1 MLLKEGSNIMKKTI
15 SFIVL
20 ILWMIVIF
28 SFSSADA
35 NKSTGTSDKVIT
47 TMIEIKDKITD
58 QETPIS
64 EKEIIVKNSSFYV
77 RKIAH
82 ITEYLILGF
91 LMFNL
96 LKQYSVTNIYYA
108 IILCVL
114 YSCTDEFHQLF
125 INGRSGSFRDVLI
138 DTIGI
143 LLGTYLYKI
152 LIIKKKKVNKI

>member
-1 MLLKEGSNIMKKTI
+1 MKKII

-20 ILWMIVIF
+20 ILWMIIIF

-47 TMIEIKDKITD
+47 TMIEIKDKITNN
-58 QETPIS
+58 ETPNN
-64 EKEIIVKNSSFYV
+64 EKEIIVKNSSFYI

-108 IILCVL
+108 IGLSIL

-125 INGRSGSFRDVLI
+125 ISGRSGSIRDVLI
-138 DTIGI
+138 DSIGI
-143 LLGTYLYKI
+143 LIGTYLYK
-152 LIIKKKKVNKI
+152 LLFIKNKEN

>member
-1 MLLKEGSNIMKKTI
+1 MKKII

-47 TMIEIKDKITD
+47 TMIEIKDKITNN
-58 QETPIS
+58 ETPNN
-64 EKEIIVKNSSFYV
+64 EKEIIVKNSSFYI

-91 LMFNL
+91 LTFNL

-108 IILCVL
+108 IGLSIL

-125 INGRSGSFRDVLI
+125 ISGRSGSIRDILI
-138 DTIGI
+138 DSIGI
-143 LLGTYLYKI
+143 LIGTYLYK
-152 LIIKKKKVNKI
+152 LLFIKNKEN

>member
-1 MLLKEGSNIMKKTI
+1 MKKII

-47 TMIEIKDKITD
+47 TMIEIKDKITNN
-58 QETPIS
+58 ETPNN
-64 EKEIIVKNSSFYV
+64 EKEIIVKNSSFYI

-108 IILCVL
+108 ICLSIL

-125 INGRSGSFRDVLI
+125 ISGRSGSIRDVLI
-138 DTIGI
+138 DSIGI
-143 LLGTYLYKI
+143 LIGTYLYK
-152 LIIKKKKVNKI
+152 LLFIKNKEN

>member
-1 MLLKEGSNIMKKTI
+1 MKKII

-35 NKSTGTSDKVIT
+35 HKSTGTSDKVIT
-47 TMIEIKDKITD
+47 TMIEIKDKITNN
-58 QETPIS
+58 ETPNN
-64 EKEIIVKNSSFYV
+64 EKEIIVKNSSFYI
-77 RKIAH
+77 RKLAH

-108 IILCVL
+108 IGLSIL

-125 INGRSGSFRDVLI
+125 ISGRSGSIRDVLI
-138 DTIGI
+138 DSIGI
-143 LLGTYLYKI
+143 LIGTYLYK
-152 LIIKKKKVNKI
+152 LLFIKNKEN

>member
-1 MLLKEGSNIMKKTI
+1 MKKTI
-15 SFIVL
+15 SIVSL

-82 ITEYLILGF
+82 ITEYLILGI
-91 LMFNL
+91 LMFN
-96 LKQYSVTNIYYA
+96 A
-108 IILCVL
+108 
-114 YSCTDEFHQLF
+114 LF
-125 INGRSGSFRDVLI
+125 MYRWISSIV
-138 DTIGI
+138 
-143 LLGTYLYKI
+143 YKW
-152 LIIKKKKVNKI
+152 

>member
-1 MLLKEGSNIMKKTI
+1 MKKII

-47 TMIEIKDKITD
+47 TMIEIKDKITNN
-58 QETPIS
+58 ETPNN
-64 EKEIIVKNSSFYV
+64 EKEIIVKNSSFYI

-91 LMFNL
+91 LTFNL

-108 IILCVL
+108 IGLSIL

-125 INGRSGSFRDVLI
+125 INGRSGSIRDVLI
-138 DTIGI
+138 DSIGI
-143 LLGTYLYKI
+143 LIGTYSYK
-152 LIIKKKKVNKI
+152 LLFIKNKEN

>member
-1 MLLKEGSNIMKKTI
+1 MKKTI

-35 NKSTGTSDKVIT
+35 NKSTSTSDKVIT
-47 TMIEIKDKITD
+47 TMIEIKDKITNN
-58 QETPIS
+58 ETLNN
-64 EKEIIVKNSSFYV
+64 EKEIIVKNSSFYI

-91 LMFNL
+91 LTFNL

-108 IILCVL
+108 IGLSIL

-125 INGRSGSFRDVLI
+125 ISGRSGSIRDILI
-138 DTIGI
+138 DSIGI
-143 LLGTYLYKI
+143 LIGTYLYK
-152 LIIKKKKVNKI
+152 LLFIKNIEN

>member
-1 MLLKEGSNIMKKTI
+1 MKKII

-47 TMIEIKDKITD
+47 TMIEIKDKITNN
-58 QETPIS
+58 ETPNNK
-64 EKEIIVKNSSFYV
+64 KEIIVKNSSFYI

-91 LMFNL
+91 LTFNL

-108 IILCVL
+108 IGLSIL

-125 INGRSGSFRDVLI
+125 ISGRSGSIRDILI
-138 DTIGI
+138 DSIGI
-143 LLGTYLYKI
+143 LIGTYLYK
-152 LIIKKKKVNKI
+152 LLFIKNKEN

>member
-1 MLLKEGSNIMKKTI
+1 MKKII

-35 NKSTGTSDKVIT
+35 NKSTSTSDKVIT
-47 TMIEIKDKITD
+47 TMIEIKDKITNN
-58 QETPIS
+58 ETS
-64 EKEIIVKNSSFYV
+64 NNEKEIIVKNSSFYI

-108 IILCVL
+108 IGLSIL

-125 INGRSGSFRDVLI
+125 ISGRSGNIRDVLI
-138 DTIGI
+138 DSIGI
-143 LLGTYLYKI
+143 LIGTYLYK
-152 LIIKKKKVNKI
+152 LLFIKNKEN

>member
-1 MLLKEGSNIMKKTI
+1 MKKII

-47 TMIEIKDKITD
+47 TMIEIKDKITNN
-58 QETPIS
+58 ETPNS
-64 EKEIIVKNSSFYV
+64 EKEIIVKNSSFYI

-108 IILCVL
+108 IGLSIL

-125 INGRSGSFRDVLI
+125 ISGRSGSIRDILI
-138 DTIGI
+138 DSIGI
-143 LLGTYLYKI
+143 LIGTYLYK
-152 LIIKKKKVNKI
+152 LLFIKNKEN

>member
-1 MLLKEGSNIMKKTI
+1 MKKTI

-47 TMIEIKDKITD
+47 TMIEIKDKITNN
-58 QETPIS
+58 ETTNN
-64 EKEIIVKNSSFYV
+64 EKEIIVKNSSFYI

-91 LMFNL
+91 LTFNL

-108 IILCVL
+108 IGLSIL

-125 INGRSGSFRDVLI
+125 ISGRSGSIRDILI
-138 DTIGI
+138 DSIGI
-143 LLGTYLYKI
+143 LIGTYLYK
-152 LIIKKKKVNKI
+152 LLFIKNKEN

>member
-1 MLLKEGSNIMKKTI
+1 MKKII

-35 NKSTGTSDKVIT
+35 NKSTSTSDKVIT
-47 TMIEIKDKITD
+47 TMIEIKDKITNN
-58 QETPIS
+58 ETPNN
-64 EKEIIVKNSSFYV
+64 EKEIIVKNSSFYI

-108 IILCVL
+108 IGLSIL

-125 INGRSGSFRDVLI
+125 INGRSGSIRDVLI
-138 DTIGI
+138 DSIGI
-143 LLGTYLYKI
+143 LIGTYLYK
-152 LIIKKKKVNKI
+152 LLFIKNKEN

>member
-1 MLLKEGSNIMKKTI
+1 MKKII
-15 SFIVL
+15 SFIML

-35 NKSTGTSDKVIT
+35 NKSTRTSDKVIT
-47 TMIEIKDKITD
+47 TMIEIKDKITNN
-58 QETPIS
+58 ETPNN
-64 EKEIIVKNSSFYV
+64 EKEIIVKNSSFYI
-77 RKIAH
+77 RKLAH

-108 IILCVL
+108 IGLSIL

-125 INGRSGSFRDVLI
+125 ISGRSGSIRDILI
-138 DTIGI
+138 DSIGI
-143 LLGTYLYKI
+143 LIGTYLYK
-152 LIIKKKKVNKI
+152 LLFIKNKEN

>member
-1 MLLKEGSNIMKKTI
+1 MKKII

-47 TMIEIKDKITD
+47 TMIEIKDKITNN
-58 QETPIS
+58 ETPNN
-64 EKEIIVKNSSFYV
+64 EKEIIVKNSSFYI

-91 LMFNL
+91 LTFNL

-108 IILCVL
+108 IGLSIL

-125 INGRSGSFRDVLI
+125 ISGRSGSIRDVLI
-138 DTIGI
+138 DSIGI
-143 LLGTYLYKI
+143 LIGTYLYK
-152 LIIKKKKVNKI
+152 LLFIKNKEN

>member
-1 MLLKEGSNIMKKTI
+1 MKKTI
-15 SFIVL
+15 SIMSL

-58 QETPIS
+58 QETPIN

-82 ITEYLILGF
+82 ITEYLILGL
-91 LMFNL
+91 LMFNA
-96 LKQYSVTNIYYA
+96 LKQFNILNICYA

>member
-1 MLLKEGSNIMKKTI
+1 MKKTI
-15 SFIVL
+15 SIVSL
-20 ILWMIVIF
+20 ILWMIIIF

-58 QETPIS
+58 QETPIN

-82 ITEYLILGF
+82 ITEYLILGL
-91 LMFNL
+91 LMFNA
-96 LKQYSVTNIYYA
+96 LKQFNILNIYYA
-108 IILCVL
+108 IILCIL

-125 INGRSGSFRDVLI
+125 INGRSGSFRDILI

-152 LIIKKKKVNKI
+152 LVIKEKKVNKI

>member
-1 MLLKEGSNIMKKTI
+1 MKKII

-47 TMIEIKDKITD
+47 TMIEIKDKITNN
-58 QETPIS
+58 ETPNN
-64 EKEIIVKNSSFYV
+64 EKEIIVKNSSFYI

-108 IILCVL
+108 IGLSIL

-125 INGRSGSFRDVLI
+125 ISGRSGSIRDILI
-138 DTIGI
+138 DSIGI
-143 LLGTYLYKI
+143 LMGTYLYK
-152 LIIKKKKVNKI
+152 LLFIKNKEN

>member
-1 MLLKEGSNIMKKTI
+1 
-15 SFIVL
+15 
-20 ILWMIVIF
+20 MIIIF

-47 TMIEIKDKITD
+47 TMIEIKDRITD
-58 QETPIS
+58 QETPIN
-64 EKEIIVKNSSFYV
+64 EKEIIVRNSSFYV

-91 LMFNL
+91 LMFNVL
-96 LKQYSVTNIYYA
+96 NQYNITNIYYA
-108 IILCVL
+108 IILCIL

-125 INGRSGSFRDVLI
+125 INGRSGSIRDVLI

-143 LLGTYLYKI
+143 LFGTYLYRI
-152 LIIKKKKVNKI
+152 LILRKKNS

>member
-1 MLLKEGSNIMKKTI
+1 MKKII

-47 TMIEIKDKITD
+47 TMIEIKDKITNN
-58 QETPIS
+58 ETPNN
-64 EKEIIVKNSSFYV
+64 EKEIIVKNSSFYI
-77 RKIAH
+77 RKLAH

-108 IILCVL
+108 IGLSIL

-125 INGRSGSFRDVLI
+125 INGRSGSIKDVLI
-138 DTIGI
+138 DSIGI
-143 LLGTYLYKI
+143 LIGTYLYK
-152 LIIKKKKVNKI
+152 LLFIKNKEN

>member
-1 MLLKEGSNIMKKTI
+1 MKKTI

-47 TMIEIKDKITD
+47 TMIEIKDKITNN
-58 QETPIS
+58 ETPNN
-64 EKEIIVKNSSFYV
+64 EKEIIVKNSSFYI
-77 RKIAH
+77 RKLAH

-108 IILCVL
+108 IGLSIL

-125 INGRSGSFRDVLI
+125 ISGRSGSIRDILI
-138 DTIGI
+138 DSIGI
-143 LLGTYLYKI
+143 LIGTYLYK
-152 LIIKKKKVNKI
+152 LLFIKNKEN

>member
-1 MLLKEGSNIMKKTI
+1 
-15 SFIVL
+15 
-20 ILWMIVIF
+20 MIVIF

-47 TMIEIKDKITD
+47 TMIEIKDKITNN
-58 QETPIS
+58 ETPNN
-64 EKEIIVKNSSFYV
+64 EKEIIVKNSSFYI

-108 IILCVL
+108 IGLSIL

-125 INGRSGSFRDVLI
+125 ISGRSGSIRDVLI
-138 DTIGI
+138 DSIGI
-143 LLGTYLYKI
+143 LIGTYLYK
-152 LIIKKKKVNKI
+152 LLFIKNKEN

>member
-1 MLLKEGSNIMKKTI
+1 MKKTI

-47 TMIEIKDKITD
+47 TMIEIKDKITNN
-58 QETPIS
+58 ETPNN
-64 EKEIIVKNSSFYV
+64 EKEIIVKNSSFYI

-108 IILCVL
+108 IGLSIL

-125 INGRSGSFRDVLI
+125 ISGRSGSIRDILI
-138 DTIGI
+138 DFIGI
-143 LLGTYLYKI
+143 LIGTYLYK
-152 LIIKKKKVNKI
+152 LLFIKNKEN

>member
-1 MLLKEGSNIMKKTI
+1 MKKII
-15 SFIVL
+15 SFIAL

-47 TMIEIKDKITD
+47 TMIEIKDKITNN
-58 QETPIS
+58 ETPNN
-64 EKEIIVKNSSFYV
+64 EKEIIVKNSSFYI

-108 IILCVL
+108 IGLSIL

-125 INGRSGSFRDVLI
+125 INGRSGSIRDVLI
-138 DTIGI
+138 DSIGI
-143 LLGTYLYKI
+143 LIGTYLYK
-152 LIIKKKKVNKI
+152 LLFIKNKEN

>member
-1 MLLKEGSNIMKKTI
+1 MKKTI
-15 SFIVL
+15 SIISL
-20 ILWMIVIF
+20 ILWMIIIF

-35 NKSTGTSDKVIT
+35 NKSTGTSDKVMT

-82 ITEYLILGF
+82 ITEYLILGL
-91 LMFNL
+91 LMFNA
-96 LKQYSVTNIYYA
+96 LKQFNILNIYYA
-108 IILCVL
+108 IILCIL

-138 DTIGI
+138 DTTGI

-152 LIIKKKKVNKI
+152 LIIKKKKS

>member
-1 MLLKEGSNIMKKTI
+1 MKKII
-15 SFIVL
+15 SFIAL

-47 TMIEIKDKITD
+47 TMIEIKDKITNN
-58 QETPIS
+58 ETPNN
-64 EKEIIVKNSSFYV
+64 EKEIIVKNSSFYI

-108 IILCVL
+108 IGLSIL

-125 INGRSGSFRDVLI
+125 ISGRSGSIRDVLI

-143 LLGTYLYKI
+143 LIGTYLYK
-152 LIIKKKKVNKI
+152 LLFIKNKEN

>member
-1 MLLKEGSNIMKKTI
+1 MKKTI

>member
-1 MLLKEGSNIMKKTI
+1 MKKII

-47 TMIEIKDKITD
+47 TMIEIKDKITNN
-58 QETPIS
+58 ETPNN
-64 EKEIIVKNSSFYV
+64 EKEIIVKNSSFYI

-108 IILCVL
+108 IGLSIL

-125 INGRSGSFRDVLI
+125 ISGRSGSIRDILI
-138 DTIGI
+138 DFIGI
-143 LLGTYLYKI
+143 LIGTYLYK
-152 LIIKKKKVNKI
+152 LLFIKNKEN

>member
-1 MLLKEGSNIMKKTI
+1 MKKII

-47 TMIEIKDKITD
+47 TMIEIKDKITNN
-58 QETPIS
+58 ETPNN
-64 EKEIIVKNSSFYV
+64 EKEIIVKNSSFYI

-108 IILCVL
+108 IGLSIL

-125 INGRSGSFRDVLI
+125 ISGRSGSIRDVLI
-138 DTIGI
+138 DSIGI
-143 LLGTYLYKI
+143 LLGTYLYK
-152 LIIKKKKVNKI
+152 LLFIKNKEN

>member
-1 MLLKEGSNIMKKTI
+1 MKKII

-47 TMIEIKDKITD
+47 TMIEIKDKITNN
-58 QETPIS
+58 ETPNN
-64 EKEIIVKNSSFYV
+64 EKEIIVKNSSFYI
-77 RKIAH
+77 RKLAH

-108 IILCVL
+108 IGLSIL

-125 INGRSGSFRDVLI
+125 ISGRSGSIRDVLI
-138 DTIGI
+138 DSIGI
-143 LLGTYLYKI
+143 LIGTYLYKLLFI
-152 LIIKKKKVNKI
+152 TNKEN

>member
-1 MLLKEGSNIMKKTI
+1 MKKII

-35 NKSTGTSDKVIT
+35 YKSTGTSDKVIT
-47 TMIEIKDKITD
+47 TMIEIKDKITNN
-58 QETPIS
+58 ETPNN
-64 EKEIIVKNSSFYV
+64 EKEIIVKNSSFYI

-108 IILCVL
+108 IGLSIL

-125 INGRSGSFRDVLI
+125 ISGRSGSIRDVLI
-138 DTIGI
+138 DSIGI
-143 LLGTYLYKI
+143 LIGTYLYK
-152 LIIKKKKVNKI
+152 LLFIKNKEN

>member
-1 MLLKEGSNIMKKTI
+1 MKKII

-47 TMIEIKDKITD
+47 TMIEIKDKITNN
-58 QETPIS
+58 ETPNN
-64 EKEIIVKNSSFYV
+64 EKEIIVKNSSFYI

-108 IILCVL
+108 IGLSIL

-125 INGRSGSFRDVLI
+125 INGRSGSIRDVLI
-138 DTIGI
+138 DSIGI
-143 LLGTYLYKI
+143 LIGTYLYK
-152 LIIKKKKVNKI
+152 LLFIKK

>member
-1 MLLKEGSNIMKKTI
+1 MKKAI
-15 SFIVL
+15 SIISL
-20 ILWMIVIF
+20 ILWMIIIF

-96 LKQYSVTNIYYA
+96 LKQYSVTNINYA
-108 IILCVL
+108 IGLSVL

-125 INGRSGSFRDVLI
+125 INGRSGSFKDVLI

-152 LIIKKKKVNKI
+152 LVIKKKKVNKN

>member
-1 MLLKEGSNIMKKTI
+1 MKKTI
-15 SFIVL
+15 SIISL
-20 ILWMIVIF
+20 ILWMIIIF
-28 SFSSADA
+28 SFSSANA

-82 ITEYLILGF
+82 ITEYLILGL
-91 LMFNL
+91 LMFNA
-96 LKQYSVTNIYYA
+96 LKQFNILNIYYA
-108 IILCVL
+108 IILCIL

>member
-1 MLLKEGSNIMKKTI
+1 MKKII

-35 NKSTGTSDKVIT
+35 NKSTSTSDKVIT
-47 TMIEIKDKITD
+47 TMIEIKDKITNN
-58 QETPIS
+58 ETPNN
-64 EKEIIVKNSSFYV
+64 EKEIIVKNSSFYI

-108 IILCVL
+108 IGLSIL
-114 YSCTDEFHQLF
+114 YSCTDEFHQLV
-125 INGRSGSFRDVLI
+125 ISGRSGSIRDVVI
-138 DTIGI
+138 ESIGI
-143 LLGTYLYKI
+143 LI
-152 LIIKKKKVNKI
+152 

>member
-1 MLLKEGSNIMKKTI
+1 MKKTI

-47 TMIEIKDKITD
+47 TMIEIKDKITNN
-58 QETPIS
+58 ETPNN
-64 EKEIIVKNSSFYV
+64 EKEIIVKNSSFYI

-108 IILCVL
+108 IGLSIL

-125 INGRSGSFRDVLI
+125 INGRSGSIRDVLI
-138 DTIGI
+138 DSIGI
-143 LLGTYLYKI
+143 LIGTYLYK
-152 LIIKKKKVNKI
+152 LLFIKK

>member
-1 MLLKEGSNIMKKTI
+1 MKKTI

-47 TMIEIKDKITD
+47 TMIEIKDKITNN
-58 QETPIS
+58 ETPNN
-64 EKEIIVKNSSFYV
+64 EKEIIVKNSSFYI

-108 IILCVL
+108 IGLSIL

-125 INGRSGSFRDVLI
+125 INGRSGSIRDILI
-138 DTIGI
+138 DSIGI
-143 LLGTYLYKI
+143 LIGTYLYK
-152 LIIKKKKVNKI
+152 LLFIKNKEN

>member
-1 MLLKEGSNIMKKTI
+1 MKKTI
-15 SFIVL
+15 SIISL
-20 ILWMIVIF
+20 ILWMIIIF

-35 NKSTGTSDKVIT
+35 NKSTGTSDKVMT

-77 RKIAH
+77 RKLAH
-82 ITEYLILGF
+82 ITEYLILGL
-91 LMFNL
+91 LMFNA
-96 LKQYSVTNIYYA
+96 LKQFNILNIYYA
-108 IILCVL
+108 IILCIL

-152 LIIKKKKVNKI
+152 LVIKKKKVNKI

>member
-1 MLLKEGSNIMKKTI
+1 MKKII
-15 SFIVL
+15 SIVSL

-35 NKSTGTSDKVIT
+35 NKSTSTSDKVIT
-47 TMIEIKDKITD
+47 TMIEIKDKITNN
-58 QETPIS
+58 ETPNN
-64 EKEIIVKNSSFYV
+64 EKEIIVKNSSFYI
-77 RKIAH
+77 RKLAH

-108 IILCVL
+108 IGLSIL

-125 INGRSGSFRDVLI
+125 ISGRSGSIRDVLI
-138 DTIGI
+138 DSIGI
-143 LLGTYLYKI
+143 LIGTYLYK
-152 LIIKKKKVNKI
+152 LLFIKNKEN